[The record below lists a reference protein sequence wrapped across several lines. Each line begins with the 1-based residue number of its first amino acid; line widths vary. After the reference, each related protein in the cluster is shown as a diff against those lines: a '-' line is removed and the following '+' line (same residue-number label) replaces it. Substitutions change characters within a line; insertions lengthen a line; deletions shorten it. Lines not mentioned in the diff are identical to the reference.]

1 MTLLRMN
8 PRSRELLHS
17 MRPLFLGIP
26 AFMIAAGVL
35 LWSLARL
42 AAWVF
47 AVLKITK

>member
-1 MTLLRMN
+1 M
-8 PRSRELLHS
+8 RSRELLHS

-26 AFMIAAGVL
+26 TFLIVSVVL

-42 AAWVF
+42 ASWVF

>member
-1 MTLLRMN
+1 MTLLPMN

-26 AFMIAAGVL
+26 TFLIVSLVL

-42 AAWVF
+42 ASWVF
-47 AVLKITK
+47 AVLKAAK